1 MNFDKLSGLEFV
13 RNILEGHI
21 SPGGMVTQV
30 IPIEFIEVDCGYVKF
45 HAKADKRHTNPFA
58 GVHGGF
64 AATVLDSVTACAVQ
78 TMLEPGIGLATL
90 DLNIKML
97 KPIPLGTEL
106 VGEGRIIHLSTK
118 IGMSEGTLKD
128 TEGNLYSHG
137 TAVCIINRMSPG
149 SLPFEHPEVKTAR

>member
-21 SPGGMVTQV
+21 PPGGMVAQV
-30 IPIEFIEVDCGYVKF
+30 MPMEVIEVVRGYVKC
-45 HAKADKRHTNPFA
+45 HAKADKRHTNPFG

-64 AATVLDSVTACAVQ
+64 AATVLDSVTALAVH
-78 TMLEPGIGLATL
+78 TMLEPGIGFATL
-90 DLNIKML
+90 DLNIRML

-106 VGEGRIIHLSTK
+106 VGEGRVIHLSTK

-128 TEGNLYSHG
+128 TAGNLYTHS
-137 TAVCIINRMSPG
+137 TAVCIIDRMSPG
-149 SLPFEHPEVKTAR
+149 KG